1 MASGSAVSRNLAATG
16 MGEPIRGCSRSR
28 KKIRVSN
35 VMADPKLL
43 PKITHKQARLGSSPA
58 QRVSIPTVIPMESA
72 CSATSTAASVPIR
85 LAAVK
90 YPVITA
96 FVGIAVNLAVAFA
109 SVGKMGVYGLALGTV
124 CSAIVMAVMLLL
136 FAGRLTKGLF
146 NRAVFYGILKD
157 LVGAMALF
165 IAARELRILLEQSI
179 GGALGTAVGLIAGL
193 LAGLVAYGL
202 VLWLLGSK
210 ELRALL
216 QLVKK
221 NENN

>member
-1 MASGSAVSRNLAATG
+1 M
-16 MGEPIRGCSRSR
+16 
-28 KKIRVSN
+28 
-35 VMADPKLL
+35 
-43 PKITHKQARLGSSPA
+43 LGSISAIILPIMAFLGGNSKAVVRLLYEGDHFTA
-58 QRVSIPTVIPMESA
+58 QDTRRVGLLLAIYTVAMLFYSYQDILNKYFYSMQK
-72 CSATSTAASVPIR
+72 
-85 LAAVK
+85 VK

-136 FAGRLTKGLF
+136 FAGRVTKGLF

-165 IAARELRILLEQSI
+165 VAARELRILLEQSI

-193 LAGLVAYGL
+193 LAGLVLYGL